1 MKRLSIVLLLTAF
14 GLCSC
19 SSANRRHLGTWNSAG
34 SDDKTTVTFAEKTI
48 TVLNSDGTSTG
59 RYSIDYGK
67 KPIWLDAVTDA
78 NKTHNKC
85 IIEFI
90 GKEAFQIACTEGD
103 TRPSDFTT
111 AGDVMLFRKQ
121 TAKD

>member
-19 SSANRRHLGTWNSAG
+19 SSANRKHLGTWKSAG
-34 SDDKTTVTFAEKTI
+34 AEDKTTVTFAEKKI
-48 TVLNSDGTSTG
+48 TVQRPDGTTTG
-59 RYSIDYGK
+59 QYSIDYGK
-67 KPIWLDAVTDA
+67 KPIWLDIVTDA
-78 NKTHNKC
+78 NQPYKC
-85 IIEFI
+85 IMEFI
-90 GKEAFQIACTEGD
+90 GDEAFQAVCTERD

-121 TAKD
+121 TAKE

>member
-19 SSANRRHLGTWNSAG
+19 SSANRRHLGTWKSAG
-34 SDDKTTVTFAEKTI
+34 ADEKTTVTFAEKKI
-48 TVLNSDGTSTG
+48 TVQRPDGTTAG
-59 RYSIDYGK
+59 QYSIDYGK
-67 KPIWLDAVTDA
+67 KPIWLDIVTDA
-78 NKTHNKC
+78 NQPYKC
-85 IIEFI
+85 IMEFI
-90 GKEAFQIACTEGD
+90 GDEAFQAVCTERD

-121 TAKD
+121 TAKE

>member
-19 SSANRRHLGTWNSAG
+19 SSSNRRHLGTWNSAG
-34 SDDKTTVTFAEKTI
+34 ADNKTTVTFAEKKI
-48 TVLNSDGTSTG
+48 TVQRSDGTTLG
-59 RYSIDYGK
+59 QYSIDYGK
-67 KPIWLDAVTDA
+67 KPIWLDIVTDA
-78 NKTHNKC
+78 NETHKC

-90 GKEAFQIACTEGD
+90 GDEAFQAVCTEGD

-111 AGDVMLFRKQ
+111 AEDVMLFKKEKAKQ
-121 TAKD
+121 

>member
-34 SDDKTTVTFAEKTI
+34 ADDKTTVTFAEKKI
-48 TVLNSDGTSTG
+48 TVQRPDGTTAG
-59 RYSIDYGK
+59 QYSIDYGK
-67 KPIWLDAVTDA
+67 KPIWLDIVTDA
-78 NKTHNKC
+78 NQPYKC
-85 IIEFI
+85 IMEFV
-90 GKEAFQIACTEGD
+90 GDEVFQAVCTERD

>member
-19 SSANRRHLGTWNSAG
+19 SSSNRRHLGTWKSAG
-34 SDDKTTVTFAEKTI
+34 PDDKTTVTFAEKTI

-67 KPIWLDAVTDA
+67 KPIWLDAVTGG
-78 NKTHNKC
+78 NQTHKC

-90 GKEAFQIACTEGD
+90 GKEAFQIACAEGD
-103 TRPSDFTT
+103 SRPSDFAT
-111 AGDVMLFRKQ
+111 AQDVMLFRKQ
-121 TAKD
+121 TAKE

>member
-34 SDDKTTVTFAEKTI
+34 AEDKTTVTFAEKKI
-48 TVLNSDGTSTG
+48 TVQRPDGTSTG
-59 RYSIDYGK
+59 QYSIDYGK
-67 KPIWLDAVTDA
+67 TPIWLDIVTDA
-78 NKTHNKC
+78 DQTYKC

-90 GKEAFQIACTEGD
+90 GDEAFQAVCTERD
-103 TRPSDFTT
+103 TRPGDFTT
-111 AGDVMLFRKQ
+111 SGDVMLFRKQ
-121 TAKD
+121 TPKE

>member
-19 SSANRRHLGTWNSAG
+19 SSEKRTHLGTWNSAG
-34 SDDKTTVTFAEKTI
+34 SEEKTTVTFAEKKI
-48 TVLNSDGTSTG
+48 TVQMPGGTSVG
-59 RYSIDYGK
+59 QYSIDYGK
-67 KPIWLDAVTDA
+67 TPIWLDIVTDA
-78 NKTHNKC
+78 NETYKC
-85 IIEFI
+85 IMEFV
-90 GKEAFQIACTEGD
+90 GDEAFQAVCTGRD

-121 TAKD
+121 TAKE